1 MGPVPILE
9 LISETIIVVRWSSID
24 CIDQNGPMIT
34 YEAHLNNG
42 AVTIPTSGTK
52 TIFSNLNPMTSYTI
66 AVRAQ
71 NSQGGGPFG
80 APLTTATNS
89 SGN

>member
-24 CIDQNGPMIT
+24 CIDQNWPMLT

-42 AVTIPTSGTK
+42 AVTIPTSRTK
-52 TIFSNLNPMTSYTI
+52 AIFSHLNPTISYTI
-66 AVRAQ
+66 AVWAQ
-71 NSQGGGPFG
+71 NSQGAGPFG
-80 APLTTATNS
+80 IPLTTVTNS